1 MALEGS
7 IREATCV
14 TLATMYGE
22 VGDEQNEQKLQKKLQ
37 KMIDSGLLKKL
48 IPRMVDPLKMVR
60 LHALGALRFVIHLF
74 IFSQRTSRLTC
85 VWRIIATSV

>member
-1 MALEGS
+1 
-7 IREATCV
+7 
-14 TLATMYGE
+14 MYGE

-60 LHALGALRFVIHLF
+60 LHALGALRFVIHL
-74 IFSQRTSRLTC
+74 SLSTDLT
-85 VWRIIATSV
+85 A

>member
-1 MALEGS
+1 M
-7 IREATCV
+7 

-22 VGDEQNEQKLQKKLQ
+22 VGDEQNEQRLQKKLQ

-60 LHALGALRFVIHLF
+60 LHALGALRFVAASLSPS
-74 IFSQRTSRLTC
+74 FSCADRDVIS
-85 VWRIIATSV
+85 IAATSV